1 MGESLLARFAQF
13 AQRPTPR
20 NHLIVTRK
28 SFFYNQANGV
38 GTIPHRPLYPITYR
52 FRSAPVKTDTILEA
66 PQTSETLPQ
75 PQTLEQIIDRVAVDA
90 QDQPQ
95 RYLDEVVVPDGGE

>member
-1 MGESLLARFAQF
+1 M
-13 AQRPTPR
+13 
-20 NHLIVTRK
+20 
-28 SFFYNQANGV
+28 
-38 GTIPHRPLYPITYR
+38 
-52 FRSAPVKTDTILEA
+52 KTDTILEA
-66 PQTSETLPQ
+66 PQTSETLSQ